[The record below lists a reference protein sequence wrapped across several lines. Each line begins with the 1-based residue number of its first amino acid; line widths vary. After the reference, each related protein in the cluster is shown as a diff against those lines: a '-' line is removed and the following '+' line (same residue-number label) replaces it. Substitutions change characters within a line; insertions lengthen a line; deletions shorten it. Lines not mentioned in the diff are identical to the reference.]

1 MSMRGPDPYSYDPIP
16 IPYSYDPSSGVWYDE
31 DSGIDWGGLFSQGI
45 DRAAQTAQIIE
56 RGYPPGSVVYA
67 PSYPTVPGGPGTAPA
82 PAPYPAPS
90 ALPAVQPSGGIQIS
104 PVMAMLIG
112 GGILLFVLGTK
123 RGR

>member
-31 DSGIDWGGLFSQGI
+31 DGGIDWGGLFSQGI

-67 PSYPTVPGGPGTAPA
+67 PSYPTIPGTPGAVPA
-82 PAPYPAPS
+82 PAPYPAPA
-90 ALPAVQPSGGIQIS
+90 ALPPQGAGIQLS
-104 PVMAMLIG
+104 TMTLMLIG
-112 GGILLFVLGTK
+112 GAILLFSLGK
-123 RGR
+123 SRR